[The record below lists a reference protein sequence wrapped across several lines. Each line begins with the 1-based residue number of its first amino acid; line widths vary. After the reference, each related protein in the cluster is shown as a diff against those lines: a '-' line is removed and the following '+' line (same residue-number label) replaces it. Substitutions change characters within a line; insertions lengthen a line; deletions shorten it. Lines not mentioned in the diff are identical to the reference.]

1 MATIGGTTT
10 WTITKTFSGSGYATV
25 PTVTISGGT
34 GSGATATAKLGLTSN
49 SFTLNSG
56 NVVYS
61 VAPTVTISGGGSP
74 TTTAT
79 ATAVLTNGVV
89 TGITLTNMGVGYTTA
104 PTLTFS
110 GGTVT
115 SGVVYPTAVG
125 NATQFGVSTIT
136 KGVNGTY
143 TVAPTTVSFTAPPT
157 TVQATATPIVSF
169 GVVTGY
175 TITNAG
181 SGYITTPTV
190 TVVGGTFMAPSQ
202 AIGRSTLSNGGVAT
216 INYDTYGAV
225 LGWNY
230 VTSPPVTIAAPVT
243 GGAQSPL
250 ASVAASTGAE
260 ILNDGVLVEAN
271 HFGPT
276 ATVASITLGNGL
288 TFGAL
293 GASQTRFTVTGNPT
307 LTYSTSTATASSV
320 TNAAYKALLQNQVN
334 SVTAGAACALT
345 IPNLTVGRTYRI
357 QLISDGV
364 PGSIAVEGGTAV
376 NYYFT
381 GDNVSAATWTAADTI
396 GNITVNVNSGST
408 FNLRGYALHDITT
421 LATRTT
427 ATATATIS
435 NGVVT
440 GYTMTNVGS
449 GYTSVPAVT
458 ISGGL
463 AAVQATATSTVSNGV
478 LTGFTITNPGAG
490 YRLTSNAGS
499 SNVITPTVTV
509 AEPPPAVTAVATA
522 TLSNSTVT
530 GYTIT
535 NAGSGYFTAPTVSI
549 GIPNMG
555 NQPATAMAT
564 VSNGSVTGFTITSG
578 GSGYTVPPEVTISAP
593 PVQTGTATPGT
604 FTLRT
609 LLHVADDGTAN
620 LLSKVYLGQLA
631 VAPNAYGIATQ
642 ESLLQTSTRSSAHR
656 LSAGHLPNGRV
667 ITGSGSVALGGSLAC
682 TITLPYNDPTNPFVH
697 QFHPDHDN
705 LDAQFQPV
713 GEGVESYT
721 ISRVGTFNFTSTPP
735 SGSSVTTGWGSSVIG
750 GTYSEV
756 ISGLHSSSIQ
766 LNGTFELRRASEI
779 GTLSQ

>member
-1 MATIGGTTT
+1 
-10 WTITKTFSGSGYATV
+10 
-25 PTVTISGGT
+25 
-34 GSGATATAKLGLTSN
+34 
-49 SFTLNSG
+49 
-56 NVVYS
+56 
-61 VAPTVTISGGGSP
+61 
-74 TTTAT
+74 
-79 ATAVLTNGVV
+79 
-89 TGITLTNMGVGYTTA
+89 
-104 PTLTFS
+104 
-110 GGTVT
+110 
-115 SGVVYPTAVG
+115 
-125 NATQFGVSTIT
+125 
-136 KGVNGTY
+136 
-143 TVAPTTVSFTAPPT
+143 
-157 TVQATATPIVSF
+157 
-169 GVVTGY
+169 
-175 TITNAG
+175 
-181 SGYITTPTV
+181 
-190 TVVGGTFMAPSQ
+190 
-202 AIGRSTLSNGGVAT
+202 
-216 INYDTYGAV
+216 
-225 LGWNY
+225 
-230 VTSPPVTIAAPVT
+230 
-243 GGAQSPL
+243 
-250 ASVAASTGAE
+250 
-260 ILNDGVLVEAN
+260 
-271 HFGPT
+271 
-276 ATVASITLGNGL
+276 
-288 TFGAL
+288 
-293 GASQTRFTVTGNPT
+293 
-307 LTYSTSTATASSV
+307 
-320 TNAAYKALLQNQVN
+320 
-334 SVTAGAACALT
+334 LT

-509 AEPPPAVTAVATA
+509 AEPPAAVTAVATA

-535 NAGSGYFTAPTVSI
+535 TPGFGYFDPPTVSLSL
-549 GIPNMG
+549 PDVG
-555 NQPATAMAT
+555 NQSATATAT
-564 VSNGSVTGFTITSG
+564 ISNGSVTGFTVTSG
-578 GSGYTVPPEVTISAP
+578 GSGYTVTPKVTISAP
-593 PVQTGTATPGT
+593 PEQTGTATPGT

-642 ESLLQTSTRSSAHR
+642 ESLLKTTTLSSAHR

-667 ITGSGSVALGGSLAC
+667 ITGSGSVALGSSLAC
-682 TITLPYNDPTNPFVH
+682 TIELPYNDPTNPFVH
-697 QFHPDHDN
+697 KFHPDHDN
-705 LDAQFQPV
+705 LDAQFQSV
-713 GEGVESYT
+713 AEGVESYT
-721 ISRVGTFNFTSTPP
+721 VNRVGTFNFTSTPP